1 MKAKNFDL
9 AAYFQRIA
17 YRGSPRADAATL
29 HDIMQRQLFSI
40 PFENIDVR
48 DGKGV
53 SLVAEDIVEKLIG
66 RQRGGYC
73 YEVNALFAMALDA
86 LGIPY
91 QFAAARPMFYPAR
104 RPRTHMVVIAFVDG
118 RRWLCDLGFG
128 HYGIRAPV
136 DLAILDT
143 EQPQNPDTFR
153 LSLDATGVYTLQAWV
168 DSGWHNQYSFDLS
181 RHELID
187 FEPANYL
194 NSTHP
199 DTVFVRQLVVVLHH
213 PDGRD
218 ILSGQALKTIRG
230 QETRQRLLCDDEL
243 PQILRETFRLTVPEP
258 ASAPADK
265 SLAS

>member
-9 AAYFQRIA
+9 AAYFQRID
-17 YRGSPRADAATL
+17 YHGSPAADAATL
-29 HDIMQRQLFSI
+29 YEIMQKQLFSI

-53 SLVAEDIVEKLIG
+53 SLVPEDIVEKLIG

-86 LGIPY
+86 LGVPY

-104 RPRTHMVVIAFVDG
+104 RPRTHMVVIAFVGG

-143 EQPQNPDTFR
+143 EQRQSPDTFR
-153 LSLDATGVYTLQAWV
+153 LSLDSAGVYTLQARV
-168 DSGWHNQYSFDLS
+168 DNGWHSQYSFDLS

-199 DTVFVRQLVVVLHH
+199 ETIFVRQLVVVLHH
-213 PDGRD
+213 PDGRS
-218 ILSGQALKTIRG
+218 ILSGRALKTIRG
-230 QETRQRLLCDDEL
+230 QETRQRMLSGDEI
-243 PQILRETFRLTVPEP
+243 PQVLRDTFRVTAPEP
-258 ASAPADK
+258 AIFRAAKDRP
-265 SLAS
+265 